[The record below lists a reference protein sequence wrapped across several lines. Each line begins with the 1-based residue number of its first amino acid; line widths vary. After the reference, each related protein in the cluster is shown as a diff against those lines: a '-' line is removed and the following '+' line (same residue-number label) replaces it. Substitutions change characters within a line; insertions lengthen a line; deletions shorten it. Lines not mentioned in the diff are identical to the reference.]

1 MKGVDMRKEAVLW
14 PLVTYHND
22 KNNNKGGSIWAI
34 IFFWIERGNW
44 RETVEVNSRQKGDKR
59 CWPWAWG
66 WKILISERREERG
79 ERREGERERERER
92 ERDRDR
98 DGRGRALW
106 SRTKSLILPKHSTQ
120 TIQLFI
126 LLLFKLF
133 SPENLSLSLSLSLL
147 L

>member
-79 ERREGERERERER
+79 ERERGRERERE
-92 ERDRDR
+92 
-98 DGRGRALW
+98 GR
-106 SRTKSLILPKHSTQ
+106 
-120 TIQLFI
+120 
-126 LLLFKLF
+126 
-133 SPENLSLSLSLSLL
+133 
-147 L
+147 